1 MKKLLLFITL
11 FTSLFSFS
19 QQTRD
24 VGDFNELK
32 VYDLI
37 TVELIPAA
45 KNEVVVSG
53 TNADYVK
60 FINDNGVLK
69 VRMELEERF
78 DGNETKVVVYFKNV
92 SVLDANEGSVIFSE
106 TEINVPSLELRTQEG
121 AIIDVK
127 VAADNLTVKSV
138 SGGIIEAEGA
148 AKRQDITINSGGI
161 YDAKDLISEDTV
173 VSVTAGGSATI
184 FTTEKIDAKV
194 TAGGSIKVYGN
205 PKSVQKKRRAGG
217 SIEIVKS
224 NN

>member
-1 MKKLLLFITL
+1 MKKLIFLAILCV
-11 FTSLFSFS
+11 SAVSFS
-19 QQTRD
+19 QQTKE

-37 TVELIPAA
+37 TVELVPAA

-53 TNADYVK
+53 INADYVK

-69 VRMELEERF
+69 IRMELEERF
-78 DGNETKVVVYFKNV
+78 DGNATKVTVYFKNI

-106 TEINVPSLELRTQEG
+106 TELNVPSLELRTQEG
-121 AIIDVK
+121 AKIDVK
-127 VAADNLTVKSV
+127 VATENLTVKSV
-138 SGGIIEAEGA
+138 SGGIIEAEGT

-161 YDAKDLISEDTV
+161 YDAEALISEETN

-205 PKSVQKKRRAGG
+205 PKSVHKKRRAGG
-217 SIEIVKS
+217 NIEIVKG